1 MMENELKK
9 NITKGVGKGNFGYGL
24 YTKDKS
30 GLDFTAATKKK
41 LAKEREAFLKGQHKF
56 GQFSNY
62 FTEASKVV
70 MFRMQLG
77 NKLTEHPEQYPPEF
91 HKELVD
97 LDKKYMKGKDPIKGL
112 NELPEGEIRRAYMDY
127 KAFYLKVEDY
137 KKNKNFNAMVDRFKD
152 SLADPSKFIDEN
164 ESALSNMIDNG
175 KHKDKW
181 AKVVDWVENNRAKCR
196 VILAALAGLVVAIN
210 VWSKLKYGRN
220 AVYVAFKKFSDWHVA
235 KHTVDQA
242 TAGTPLSD
250 LTNEIENDMANA
262 QSLEDCE
269 AVTDKLKELIQVIKQ
284 NQHFSNPMSKL
295 FSLDYVEYEPKF
307 FSVDFFVKYHNEID
321 FSLIE
326 KRDEVLN
333 SLRLVFKEMP
343 KNAPVLDQTFM
354 AIQYKFF
361 KEKLGTYDIEALK
374 PKVQDMSEAE
384 LEECNKSLRLLLKEI
399 RTFNNDPKPQISNTR
414 KLPDDDLN
422 KAERLLRDIGK
433 NAHKAIAPVGAGLG
447 LMLTIKNLRGGKR
460 R

>member
-9 NITKGVGKGNFGYGL
+9 NITKGVGKGKFGYGL

-30 GLDFTAATKKK
+30 GLDFTADTKKK
-41 LAKEREAFLKGQHKF
+41 LAKEREAFLKGQHKY

-62 FTEASKVV
+62 FTEASRVV

-137 KKNKNFNAMVDRFKD
+137 NKNKNFNAAVDRLKD

-175 KHKDKW
+175 KHADKW
-181 AKVVDWVENNRAKCR
+181 AKVVDWIENHRSQCR
-196 VILAALAGLVVAIN
+196 VILAGLAGLVVAIN

-235 KHTVDQA
+235 KNTLDQA

-250 LTNEIENDMANA
+250 LTDEIESDMESAKTP
-262 QSLEDCE
+262 EDLE
-269 AVTDKLKELIQVIKQ
+269 AVTDKIKDLIQVIKK
-284 NQHFSNPMSKL
+284 NQHFSNPVSKL
-295 FSLDYVEYEPKF
+295 FSLDYIEYEPKF

-333 SLRLVFKEMP
+333 SLRLVFKELP
-343 KNAPVLDQTFM
+343 KDNPNLDQVFM
-354 AIQYKFF
+354 AIQYKYL
-361 KEKLGTYDIEALK
+361 KERLGTYDIEALK
-374 PKVQDMSEAE
+374 PKVQELSEAE
-384 LEECNKSLRLLLKEI
+384 LESCNQALRLLLKDI
-399 RTFNNDPKPQISNTR
+399 RNYNKDPKPQISNTR
-414 KLPDDDLN
+414 QLPNDDLN

-433 NAHKAIAPVGAGLG
+433 NAHKAILPVGAGLG
-447 LMLTIKNLRGGKR
+447 AMLHLKNLRR